1 MTDQLLVAVG
11 MPLLMLAIAVGVGV
25 WARSSARRSQQREAL
40 QSVGARDKLGQK
52 T

>member
-11 MPLLMLAIAVGVGV
+11 MPLLMLVIALGVAA

-40 QSVGARDKLGQK
+40 QPISSYRNRPRG
-52 T
+52 